1 MKRSSIAFFVA
12 LAFSNAAMAVSTSEL
27 PTKGKVV
34 VGSGS
39 INQSG
44 NVLTVNQDS
53 GKLAINWATFNIGV
67 NSTVNFVQPSADAIA
82 LNRVIGSDVSVIQG
96 KLNANGNVFLINPN
110 GILFTPTAQVNVGGL
125 LASTLNIS
133 NKNFM
138 NGNFTFS
145 GKSSNAIINQGNI
158 ISTGYGVSMIAA
170 KITNNGTIVASN
182 GGDVLLGA
190 GETVT
195 LDLGGPVKLQ
205 VKKSVIDAL
214 IDNGG
219 VIRANGG
226 TVYLTALAANKLATT
241 VINNTGLIEAQT
253 LATGEKGE
261 IHLVGD
267 MQNDHILVDG
277 KLDVSA
283 PSGGD
288 EGTITI
294 DAASVEYTDAADI
307 SLNAI
312 NEIAATAQKAADAAN
327 AKVAA
332 AEQTIAAANAAVE
345 KAKAQ
350 AEAKIAAAKEAAENA
365 RAVADAATKNAEA
378 LAEAAKKD
386 PTNKTLA
393 KEAKKA
399 ANNAT
404 AKAKTAKAKDNALV
418 KTIAAVEK
426 AVAVAEKNAAKK
438 IASAEKIRIAAETAA
453 APINKNAAAAQAKA
467 ASVAKKVAA
476 EKATTPASSD
486 QQQPLSPIA
495 DAQKGTSAPSNVRI
509 ASSIKFQNI
518 LDTPTAAGGEEEVTE
533 QTANNE
539 LIINYLGD
547 GINLPE

>member
-158 ISTGYGVSMIAA
+158 IYGVSMIAA

-226 TVYLTALAANKLATT
+226 TIYLTALAANKLATT

-312 NEIAATAQKAADAAN
+312 NEIAATVQKAADAAN

-365 RAVADAATKNAEA
+365 RAVADAAAKNAEA

>member
-158 ISTGYGVSMIAA
+158 ISTDYGVSMIAA

-226 TVYLTALAANKLATT
+226 TIYLTALAANKLATT

-312 NEIAATAQKAADAAN
+312 NEIAATVQKAADAAN